1 MGTLL
6 HILEFLAFDPIGRV
20 VAAGLAG
27 VVVALRWS
35 PRPDSTER
43 AP

>member
-1 MGTLL
+1 MTTLL

-27 VVVALRWS
+27 VVVAIWWS
-35 PRPDSTER
+35 PEPGAGGDV
-43 AP
+43 